1 MRDWL
6 NQFDLRIPLTITPFA
21 LAGALALAIA
31 LITVAGHTLRVARVR
46 PVHALRYE

>member
-21 LAGALALAIA
+21 LAGMLALAIA
-31 LITVAGHTLRVARVR
+31 LVTVAGHTLRVARVR